1 MSENRMT
8 TDTERGRKLL
18 EARRDRIVT
27 HTNVEP
33 VGIDEF
39 RAFLDLALAADRRRQ
54 AEDQLIAVK
63 DNKSAHAPD
72 YGALLAAHTAVT
84 DAHGAVNDSLDAL
97 LAHLAG
103 GGRHERSATTDGA
116 GMIGDDRA

>member
-1 MSENRMT
+1 MT
-8 TDTERGRKLL
+8 TDTERGRALL

-39 RAFLDLALAADRRRQ
+39 RSFIDLAIASDRRRQ
-54 AEDQLIAVK
+54 AAEHLDRVNNDTPLDGYPSSAVEVAA
-63 DNKSAHAPD
+63 SAFLDALHAE
-72 YGALLAAHTAVT
+72 
-84 DAHGAVNDSLDAL
+84 NRSLDAL

-103 GGRHERSATTDGA
+103 EGVE
-116 GMIGDDRA
+116 